1 MWTEE
6 FGEQEKEVGSMFSPS
21 IRTRRSYSLGEALA
35 EASRNT
41 VLSEAYR
48 RMSETHPREISQQAL
63 RDQSES
69 YHLARRPFPTRI
81 TGPVRFVGN
90 LLRTWRLERRAS
102 AALLGFEQI
111 DLPYVYDVLDGRRAL
126 PAGRDIK
133 DRIAYLFQIRR
144 TLFGLFRDEEVE
156 NDWLREEHS
165 LLEDQSPLA
174 LMLEGSMEN
183 LLLVKEYV
191 ETAAGR

>member
-6 FGEQEKEVGSMFSPS
+6 FGEQEKEVGSMSSPS
-21 IRTRRSYSLGEALA
+21 ISMRRSYSLGEALA

-48 RMSETHPREISQQAL
+48 RMSEAHPREISQQAL
-63 RDQSES
+63 RDQRES
-69 YHLARRPFPTRI
+69 YRLARRPFPTRI
-81 TGPVRFVGN
+81 TGPVRFIGN

-102 AALLGFEQI
+102 AALLGFEQT
-111 DLPYVYDVLDGRRAL
+111 DLPYVYDVLDGRHAL

-144 TLFGLFRDEEVE
+144 TLSGLFRDEEVE

-165 LLEDQSPLA
+165 LLEDQSPLT